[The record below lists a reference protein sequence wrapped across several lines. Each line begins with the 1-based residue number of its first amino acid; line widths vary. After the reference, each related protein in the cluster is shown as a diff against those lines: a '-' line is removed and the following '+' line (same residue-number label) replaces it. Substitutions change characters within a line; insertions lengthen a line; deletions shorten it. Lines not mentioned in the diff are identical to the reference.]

1 VANSGNITLSTSS
14 RQLAAIMF
22 TDIVGYTA
30 MMGSDEQKAFD
41 FLRKNRDLQKPIIE
55 EYGGRWIKELGDGV
69 MASFK
74 TVSDAVSAAVRIQVA
89 CNLANE
95 YQLRIGIHQGEVVFE
110 DDDVFGDAVNIAA
123 RIQSVAN
130 PGTIYIS
137 ESVYHILSNKKDIS
151 TRFIKEQPLKNVKV
165 PVRIYEV
172 LVGDEKT
179 ESVSVDTQEPAKT
192 NGHPSKEKSIAVL
205 PFVNMSNDQ
214 EQDYF
219 SEGIAE
225 EIINSLVC
233 LKELKVASRTSS
245 FQFKGQNVDLQEVGK
260 KLKVKTILEGSI
272 RKQGNKIRITVQLIN
287 IEDGFHLWSERYDR
301 ELDDIFAIQDE
312 IALAITQKL
321 KLTLGIREKARITK
335 IYTQNTKAYELYMK
349 GRYFWNKRNT
359 TSLQASIKYFE
370 EAIALDPDYAL
381 AWAGLSD
388 AYNIMSEYGKHRR
401 RDVFP
406 KAKAAVFKALELDDG
421 LAEAHVSLGLLLML
435 DEWDWVNSGKEYRL
449 GIELNPQYATGHHWY
464 AEWLMYNGKFDDAI
478 REIMLAEELDPISLA
493 IAKDKGLIYY
503 YSRQYEESI
512 KHVKISL
519 ERDPQF
525 ATGHRVLS
533 LAYQGNNMF
542 KEAIE
547 ENEIW
552 EEKIGKDLLTTSS
565 LAQIY
570 AAAGRKEE
578 AMEIVNGF
586 SENDIHSMNDYR
598 SLALVYAYTG
608 DINKAF
614 QYLDKGWTRRDISM
628 SSLKIDPKFDLLRS
642 DPRFD
647 VLIEKMKFP
656 E

>member
-1 VANSGNITLSTSS
+1 
-14 RQLAAIMF
+14 
-22 TDIVGYTA
+22 
-30 MMGSDEQKAFD
+30 
-41 FLRKNRDLQKPIIE
+41 
-55 EYGGRWIKELGDGV
+55 
-69 MASFK
+69 
-74 TVSDAVSAAVRIQVA
+74 
-89 CNLANE
+89 
-95 YQLRIGIHQGEVVFE
+95 
-110 DDDVFGDAVNIAA
+110 
-123 RIQSVAN
+123 
-130 PGTIYIS
+130 
-137 ESVYHILSNKKDIS
+137 
-151 TRFIKEQPLKNVKV
+151 
-165 PVRIYEV
+165 
-172 LVGDEKT
+172 
-179 ESVSVDTQEPAKT
+179 
-192 NGHPSKEKSIAVL
+192 
-205 PFVNMSNDQ
+205 
-214 EQDYF
+214 
-219 SEGIAE
+219 
-225 EIINSLVC
+225 
-233 LKELKVASRTSS
+233 
-245 FQFKGQNVDLQEVGK
+245 
-260 KLKVKTILEGSI
+260 
-272 RKQGNKIRITVQLIN
+272 
-287 IEDGFHLWSERYDR
+287 
-301 ELDDIFAIQDE
+301 
-312 IALAITQKL
+312 
-321 KLTLGIREKARITK
+321 
-335 IYTQNTKAYELYMK
+335 MK

-570 AAAGRKEE
+570 AAAGRKDE
-578 AMEIVNGF
+578 AMEIVNSF

-608 DINKAF
+608 DIDKAF